1 MRGNAGR
8 LGVLSSELGVRN
20 SEPEFETQRRR
31 GTERNGR
38 RRRVGTTRVPSP
50 LSFSPSSLC
59 LCVSVFQF
67 LRHPQRTARDRA
79 DAPSRREKNSS
90 AAARHAV
97 GHLVFRT
104 RTRTELPTVERIKRN
119 RGAATDWTRPF
130 VLCKTARRHSKL
142 RLGRASELR
151 LRSSARRTFSPV
163 RRGAEVAIG
172 SAAWTRVDRR
182 P

>member
-1 MRGNAGR
+1 M
-8 LGVLSSELGVRN
+8 N
-20 SEPEFETQRRR
+20 SESEKETQRHR
-31 GTERNGR
+31 GTEKTGR
-38 RRRVGTTRVPSP
+38 KERGWNSRSSHSSLSSFPLCASASLCFNSP
-50 LSFSPSSLC
+50 LSPTHGT
-59 LCVSVFQF
+59 
-67 LRHPQRTARDRA
+67 R
-79 DAPSRREKNSS
+79 SRQSAIAKRKNSS

-130 VLCKTARRHSKL
+130 VLCKTARRRNRFL
-142 RLGRASELR
+142 LGRASELR
-151 LRSSARRTFSPV
+151 LRSSVRRTFSPV